1 MHSRHC
7 WDALFSP
14 LFLHPSA
21 YAIWVVYIAS
31 WSDHPQIL
39 TLSQS
44 CLSHRIPCLSL
55 CRTALAKTT
64 IGSEF
69 QLREGAVAAAISRLP
84 GTVLLWLGSCLPGFV
99 SLILF
104 DVLPL
109 NFSAASEC
117 QVLFFFLCGL
127 LRSLLDRLFLQF
139 GTLDIG
145 SSFVPSHCLEPHNSN
160 GWGPLEPLHTVVQF
174 VHCTKTPEEGSK
186 YGLKSSSCSPR
197 WVPDTVLW
205 TAARRY
211 PLLFSLHDKYVST
224 SLSLYAHII
233 TWDYQL
239 RLGWCVLLSSQ
250 CLYDNE
256 DFERAWKHFMRNS

>member
-117 QVLFFFLCGL
+117 QVLFFFLMWFTTISSWQTLPSVWHPRHRVL
-127 LRSLLDRLFLQF
+127 LCPQSLF
-139 GTLDIG
+139 GT
-145 SSFVPSHCLEPHNSN
+145 P
-160 GWGPLEPLHTVVQF
+160 
-174 VHCTKTPEEGSK
+174 
-186 YGLKSSSCSPR
+186 
-197 WVPDTVLW
+197 
-205 TAARRY
+205 
-211 PLLFSLHDKYVST
+211 
-224 SLSLYAHII
+224 
-233 TWDYQL
+233 
-239 RLGWCVLLSSQ
+239 
-250 CLYDNE
+250 
-256 DFERAWKHFMRNS
+256 